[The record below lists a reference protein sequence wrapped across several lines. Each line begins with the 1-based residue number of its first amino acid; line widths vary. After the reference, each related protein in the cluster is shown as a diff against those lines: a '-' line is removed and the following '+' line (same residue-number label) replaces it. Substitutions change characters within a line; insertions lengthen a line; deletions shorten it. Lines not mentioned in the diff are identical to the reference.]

1 MAETVRSLGKRSKEE
16 KDWVALAWI
25 NLKKKRKVYATN
37 ITSVPSFG
45 TSKIIALIKTPG

>member
-25 NLKKKRKVYATN
+25 NLKKKEKSLCHKYN
-37 ITSVPSFG
+37 FCSIFWNFKNNSFN
-45 TSKIIALIKTPG
+45 